1 MPFGDGGNFEYQDGL
16 DPQTRADLKAIK
28 ANAAARKAASSSCM
42 MAKTTITA
50 LTLLTIVARHL
61 SGGFKPEESMCGGDW
76 KVEGGAPKETPG
88 CNG

>member
-1 MPFGDGGNFEYQDGL
+1 MPFGDGGNFEYQEGL

-28 ANAAARKAASSSCM
+28 ANADARKAASGACM

-50 LTLLTIVARHL
+50 LTLTVVVTKHF
-61 SGGFKPEESMCGGDW
+61 SSNFKPEEPPCGGGW
-76 KVEGGAPKETPG
+76 KVEGAPKEMPG